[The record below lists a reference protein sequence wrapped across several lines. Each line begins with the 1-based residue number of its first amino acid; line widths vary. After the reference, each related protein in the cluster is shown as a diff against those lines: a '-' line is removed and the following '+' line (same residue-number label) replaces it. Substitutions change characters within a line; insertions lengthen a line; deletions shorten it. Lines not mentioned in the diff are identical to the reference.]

1 MKKILIL
8 LLFAPNFL
16 LATPL
21 TLSEYI
27 AKNPSWNSSDRPSLS
42 YITLRCG
49 VLFEQISEL
58 YKNNVEEQETYKI
71 APTDAINFFRASSD
85 IYKTSC
91 INYECIKVEKK
102 DSREK
107 VKKWALI
114 YKEELMNNI
123 NNNGEMIHGDIKS
136 DFSTCKIKVKPILK

>member
-1 MKKILIL
+1 MKKLLIL

-16 LATPL
+16 LAIPL

-71 APTDAINFFRASSD
+71 APTNAINFFRASSD
-85 IYKTSC
+85 IYKKSC

-102 DSREK
+102 ESQEK

>member
-1 MKKILIL
+1 MKKLLIL

-16 LATPL
+16 LAIPL

-27 AKNPSWNSSDRPSLS
+27 AKNSSWNSSDRPSLS

-71 APTDAINFFRASSD
+71 APTDAINFFRVSSD

-102 DSREK
+102 DSQEK
-107 VKKWALI
+107 KKKRALI
-114 YKEELMNNI
+114 YKLELMNNI
-123 NNNGEMIHGDIKS
+123 YNNCVVIHGDI
-136 DFSTCKIKVKPILK
+136 

>member
-1 MKKILIL
+1 MKKLLIL
-8 LLFAPNFL
+8 LFFAPNFL
-16 LATPL
+16 LAMPL

-27 AKNPSWNSSDRPSLS
+27 AKNPAWNSSDRLSLS

-58 YKNNVEEQETYKI
+58 YKKNAEEQETYKI
-71 APTDAINFFRASSD
+71 APTDAIIFFRTSSD

-102 DSREK
+102 DSQEK
-107 VKKWALI
+107 KKKWALI

-123 NNNGEMIHGDIKS
+123 NNDDEMIHGDIES
-136 DFSTCKIKVKPILK
+136 DFSTCKINVEPILK

>member
-1 MKKILIL
+1 MKKLLIL
-8 LLFAPNFL
+8 LLIAPNFL
-16 LATPL
+16 LAMPL

-27 AKNPSWNSSDRPSLS
+27 AKNPSWISSDRSSLS

-49 VLFEQISEL
+49 VLFEQITEF
-58 YKNNVEEQETYKI
+58 YKNNAEEQEIYKI
-71 APTDAINFFRASSD
+71 APTDAKNFSRASSD

-102 DSREK
+102 DSQEK
-107 VKKWALI
+107 EKKWALI

-123 NNNGEMIHGDIKS
+123 NNDDEMIHGYIRS
-136 DFSTCKIKVKPILK
+136 DFSTCKINVEPILK

>member
-1 MKKILIL
+1 MKKLLIL

-16 LATPL
+16 LAIPL

-123 NNNGEMIHGDIKS
+123 NNHGEMIHGDIKS

>member
-1 MKKILIL
+1 MKKLLIL

-16 LATPL
+16 LAIPL

-123 NNNGEMIHGDIKS
+123 NNNGEMIHGDTKS

>member
-1 MKKILIL
+1 MKKLLIL

-16 LATPL
+16 LAIPL

-91 INYECIKVEKK
+91 INYDCIKVEKK
-102 DSREK
+102 DSQEK

-114 YKEELMNNI
+114 YKKELMNNI
-123 NNNGEMIHGDIKS
+123 NNNDEMMHGDIKD
-136 DFSTCKIKVKPILK
+136 DFSTCKIKVTPILE

>member
-1 MKKILIL
+1 MKKLLIL

-16 LATPL
+16 LAIPL

-102 DSREK
+102 DSQEK

-114 YKEELMNNI
+114 YKKELMNNI
-123 NNNGEMIHGDIKS
+123 NNNGEMIHADIKS

>member
-1 MKKILIL
+1 MKKLLIL

-16 LATPL
+16 LAIPL

-71 APTDAINFFRASSD
+71 ASTDAINFFRASSD

-102 DSREK
+102 DSQEK

-123 NNNGEMIHGDIKS
+123 NNHGEMIHGDIKS

>member
-1 MKKILIL
+1 MKKLLIL
-8 LLFAPNFL
+8 LFFAPNFL
-16 LATPL
+16 LAMPL

-27 AKNPSWNSSDRPSLS
+27 AKNPAWNSSDRLSLS

-58 YKNNVEEQETYKI
+58 YKKNAEEQETYKI

-85 IYKTSC
+85 IYKTRC
-91 INYECIKVEKK
+91 INYESIKVEKK
-102 DSREK
+102 DSQEK
-107 VKKWALI
+107 KKKWALI

-123 NNNGEMIHGDIKS
+123 NNDDEMIHGYIKS
-136 DFSTCKIKVKPILK
+136 DFSTCKINVEPILK

>member
-1 MKKILIL
+1 MKKLLIL
-8 LLFAPNFL
+8 LFFAPNFL
-16 LATPL
+16 LAIPL

-27 AKNPSWNSSDRPSLS
+27 AKNPAWSSSDRSSLS

-49 VLFEQISEL
+49 VLFEQMTEF
-58 YKNNVEEQETYKI
+58 YKNNSEKKEIYKI
-71 APTDAINFFRASSD
+71 ASTDAKNFFRASSD

-102 DSREK
+102 DSQEK
-107 VKKWALI
+107 KKKWALI

-123 NNNGEMIHGDIKS
+123 NNDDEMIHGDIES
-136 DFSTCKIKVKPILK
+136 DFSTCKINVEPILK

>member
-1 MKKILIL
+1 MKKLLIL

-16 LATPL
+16 LAIPL

-27 AKNPSWNSSDRPSLS
+27 AKNPSWTSSDRPSLS

-102 DSREK
+102 DSQEK

-114 YKEELMNNI
+114 YKKELMNNI
-123 NNNGEMIHGDIKS
+123 NNNDEMIHGDIKD
-136 DFSTCKIKVKPILK
+136 DFSTCKIEVKPILK

>member
-1 MKKILIL
+1 MKKLLIL

-16 LATPL
+16 LAIPL

-91 INYECIKVEKK
+91 INYECINYFFCQIYLFW
-102 DSREK
+102 RIY
-107 VKKWALI
+107 LI
-114 YKEELMNNI
+114 KLQ
-123 NNNGEMIHGDIKS
+123 
-136 DFSTCKIKVKPILK
+136 

>member
-1 MKKILIL
+1 MKKLLIL

-16 LATPL
+16 LAIPL

-136 DFSTCKIKVKPILK
+136 DFSTCKIKVEPILK

>member
-1 MKKILIL
+1 MKKLLIL
-8 LLFAPNFL
+8 LLFEPNFL
-16 LATPL
+16 FAIPL

-27 AKNPSWNSSDRPSLS
+27 AKNPSWNSSDRPSFS

-71 APTDAINFFRASSD
+71 GPTDAINFFRASSD

-102 DSREK
+102 DSQEK
-107 VKKWALI
+107 KKKWALI

-123 NNNGEMIHGDIKS
+123 NNNGEVIHGDIKS